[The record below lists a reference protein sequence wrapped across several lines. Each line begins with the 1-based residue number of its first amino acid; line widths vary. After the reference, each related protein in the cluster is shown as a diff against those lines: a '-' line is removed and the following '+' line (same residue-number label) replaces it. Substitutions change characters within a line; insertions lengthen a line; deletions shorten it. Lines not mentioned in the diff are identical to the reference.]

1 MLIYMHIYVY
11 VSVQTIM
18 LYTLNL
24 YRGVCHLYLN
34 ETKREGKNSQVLSKH
49 GKGNRKVFSLDLNG

>member
-1 MLIYMHIYVY
+1 MLTYMHIYVY

-24 YRGVCHLYLN
+24 HKAVCHLYLN
-34 ETKREGKNSQVLSKH
+34 ETEREGKNK
-49 GKGNRKVFSLDLNG
+49 F

>member
-1 MLIYMHIYVY
+1 MLTYMHIYVY

-24 YRGVCHLYLN
+24 HKAVCHLYLN
-34 ETKREGKNSQVLSKH
+34 ETEREGKNSK
-49 GKGNRKVFSLDLNG
+49 F